1 MRRKRVVKG
10 VIVIMLLQA
19 LLTACAAIGRI
30 GEREYR
36 IIDIE
41 IYKNTPAWELAKAVK
56 KQDVKKI
63 AQIAEETPK
72 LLDYQDP
79 TYGSTLLYWSVG
91 MEKYKSTEAL
101 LKGGANPDIISVYE
115 GGTPLYR
122 AASFSLIDSDAKKD
136 PKYVK
141 LLLEY
146 GADPNIGFIGDGVSN
161 ITEIGTTPLM
171 KSIGCGIEKT
181 KALVEAGADI
191 NYQTEK
197 GRTATLKAL
206 RRGQNSTIEGLMY
219 AHYLIVE
226 KHADV
231 KRPWFLASGEPMPP
245 VIILRSWIYDL
256 DSEKYKLKMEIVEA
270 CTKQG
275 EDYWETEIIEKE
287 LESIKKRFPDTW
299 EEYIKV
305 Y

>member
-122 AASFSLIDSDAKKD
+122 AANYSLIDNDAKKD

-146 GADPNIGFIGDGVSN
+146 GV
-161 ITEIGTTPLM
+161 
-171 KSIGCGIEKT
+171 
-181 KALVEAGADI
+181 KAV
-191 NYQTEK
+191 
-197 GRTATLKAL
+197 
-206 RRGQNSTIEGLMY
+206 
-219 AHYLIVE
+219 
-226 KHADV
+226 
-231 KRPWFLASGEPMPP
+231 
-245 VIILRSWIYDL
+245 
-256 DSEKYKLKMEIVEA
+256 
-270 CTKQG
+270 
-275 EDYWETEIIEKE
+275 
-287 LESIKKRFPDTW
+287 
-299 EEYIKV
+299 
-305 Y
+305 

>member
-1 MRRKRVVKG
+1 MVKG
-10 VIVIMLLQA
+10 VIIIMLLQA

-30 GEREYR
+30 REREYR

-63 AQIAEETPK
+63 ARIADETPK

-101 LKGGANPDIISVYE
+101 LKGGANPDVISVYE

-122 AASFSLIDSDAKKD
+122 AASFSLIDNDAKKD

-146 GADPNIGFIGDGVSN
+146 GADPNIGFIGDGISN
-161 ITEIGTTPLM
+161 IWEIGTTPLM
-171 KSIGCGIEKT
+171 QSIGCGMEKT
-181 KALVEAGADI
+181 RALVEAGADI
-191 NYQTEK
+191 NYQTEE
-197 GRTATLKAL
+197 GMTATLMAL
-206 RRGQNSTIEGLMY
+206 MSGQNSTLEGLEY

-226 KHADV
+226 KQADV
-231 KRPWFLASGEPMPP
+231 TRPWFLASGEPMPP
-245 VIILRSWIYDL
+245 VVILRSWIYDL
-256 DSEKYKLKMEIVEA
+256 DSEEYKLKMEIIEA
-270 CTKQG
+270 SAKQG
-275 EDYWETEIIEKE
+275 EDYWATEIIEKE